1 VPGAR
6 RCAER
11 AFGDDQAVG
20 RDRLGQRPVRRRI
33 DNVDAGADDR
43 DRRGT
48 RRRRRERAAMGRG
61 VDAERESARDR
72 PTAAGE
78 MGGKLRRVLAA
89 LACGIAAAD
98 DRERGSSEQFAPAAA
113 VENGR
118 RIVDFEQCGRVAGVG
133 ERDQGVP
140 RTSIEPRQ
148 RPLDLAA
155 DGRIDLGREALGE
168 RLGNDAPQLL
178 ERGIEDRRR
187 QAERG
192 EQRTDFA
199 AARAVGQRQAEPGR
213 KFVFA
218 AWRRGDVGRGCQ
230 LAATSAAATSA
241 PATSAPAT
249 SAPATSAPV
258 TSAPV
263 TSAPVIS
270 ARPYRPRSPVPVP
283 AR

>member
-6 RCAER
+6 RRAER

-20 RDRLGQRPVRRRI
+20 RDRLGQWPVRRRI
-33 DNVDAGADDR
+33 DDVDAGADDR
-43 DRRGT
+43 DRRGP

-61 VDAERESARDR
+61 VDAEREPARDR
-72 PTAAGE
+72 PPAAGKI
-78 MGGKLRRVLAA
+78 GGKLRRVL
-89 LACGIAAAD
+89 LTLPCGIAAAD
-98 DRERGSSEQFAPAAA
+98 DRERGTSEQFAPAAA
-113 VENGR
+113 IENRR

-133 ERDQGVP
+133 ERDEGVP

-155 DGRIDLGREALGE
+155 DGRIDLGCEALGE
-168 RLGNDAPQLL
+168 RLGNDAPQVL

-199 AARAVGQRQAEPGR
+199 AACAVGQRQAEPGR

-218 AWRRGDVGRGCQ
+218 ACCRSDVGRGGQCPADSTA
-230 LAATSAAATSA
+230 LAAGAGACAVTAAAGS
-241 PATSAPAT
+241 SGD
-249 SAPATSAPV
+249 V
-258 TSAPV
+258 K
-263 TSAPVIS
+263 
-270 ARPYRPRSPVPVP
+270 RSPSLTASVVRRISP
-283 AR
+283 